1 MLHSLINNMV
11 KKIKG
16 RYDMQIVLLV
26 DSFAENNDDC
36 VYDVSTLIEKFHHF

>member
-16 RYDMQIVLLV
+16 RDDMQIVLLV
-26 DSFAENNDDC
+26 DSFEEDNNDC